1 MDPDDWRAHVGSD
14 VRSRISA
21 YAIAVVEHQLL
32 LTQLSD
38 SSPVFMPG
46 LWHLPGG
53 GIDPGEQPRQ
63 ALARELYEE
72 TGLELLDAHLVDARS
87 YSAHRLGVNWHLVG
101 LFYRVDL
108 RPGPLAVTRTDDST
122 SAVSWKPLSGLE
134 ESLLSPAAIDGLAM
148 IGAQEMRQ

>member
-1 MDPDDWRAHVGSD
+1 MGSD

-38 SSPVFMPG
+38 SSPVFIPG

-148 IGAQEMRQ
+148 IDTQGTRQ

>member
-1 MDPDDWRAHVGSD
+1 MDPDDRRAKVGSD

-32 LTQLSD
+32 LTRLSD

-72 TGLELLDAHLVDARS
+72 TGLELLDARLVDARS
-87 YSAHRLGVNWHLVG
+87 YSAYRLGVNWHLVG

-108 RPGPLAVTRTDDST
+108 EPGPLEVTRTDDST

-148 IGAQEMRQ
+148 IDTRGTRQ

>member
-1 MDPDDWRAHVGSD
+1 MDPDDRRAHVGSD

-108 RPGPLAVTRTDDST
+108 KPGPLAVTRTDDST

-148 IGAQEMRQ
+148 IDTQGTRQ

>member
-1 MDPDDWRAHVGSD
+1 MGSD

-108 RPGPLAVTRTDDST
+108 KPGPLAVTRTDDST

-148 IGAQEMRQ
+148 IDTQGTRQ

>member
-1 MDPDDWRAHVGSD
+1 MDPDDRRAHVGSD

-38 SSPVFMPG
+38 SSPVFIPG

-148 IGAQEMRQ
+148 IDTQGTRQ

>member
-1 MDPDDWRAHVGSD
+1 MGSD

-63 ALARELYEE
+63 TLARELCEE
-72 TGLELLDAHLVDARS
+72 TGLELLDARLVDARS

-101 LFYRVDL
+101 LFYLVDL
-108 RPGPLAVTRTDDST
+108 KPGPLAVTKSDDST
-122 SAVSWKPLSGLE
+122 SAVSWMPLSGLE
-134 ESLLSPAAIDGLAM
+134 ESLLSPAAVDGLAM
-148 IGAQEMRQ
+148 IGAQETR